1 MLQVLKIFKVFGAQ
15 SYLMVVY
22 QFDQGNY
29 VCEEYNNFQNLKSI
43 FMIINF
49 PNMAFETVECW
60 CIVGLTAILR
70 FTKEKLHFSLTCSF
84 IVAS

>member
-29 VCEEYNNFQNLKSI
+29 VCEEYNNFQNLRSI
-43 FMIINF
+43 FMSNYKFSQYGIWDSW
-49 PNMAFETVECW
+49 MLVYC
-60 CIVGLTAILR
+60 R
-70 FTKEKLHFSLTCSF
+70 FNSYFMFYKGKTPLFFNL
-84 IVAS
+84 